1 MEAIDDAGRE
11 QVDEQL
17 SAWRQ
22 GDCVIGDHWFLFRT
36 SADRPLTGDA
46 AAAVTEGAENAETAV
61 RGFAV
66 LTQTCDLVRHCVD
79 RPFVEVSP
87 LVEVDDRVLHEI
99 SRGRRP
105 NYGFIP
111 GVACYRLVADLDRV
125 MTVEKTVV
133 AVWERTEGCRTDDD
147 ARRLSLALARKR
159 ARTAFPDDFV
169 ALARPLVDRISMKH
183 DKRSDEGHAL
193 RALREIRVR
202 AAPSWDADAVELM
215 FWFIRDD
222 DDPGLGTTGWEH
234 YLTALPKARPQS
246 GRFVRVDGV
255 VQTLDDLT
263 ARDYVESDPLD
274 LDHLSVSQS
283 GRSYGRLRLPRRAHI
298 GPQYRLADER

>member
-1 MEAIDDAGRE
+1 MVAIDDAGRE
-11 QVDEQL
+11 QVDQQL

-22 GDCVIGDHWFLFRT
+22 GDCVVGEHWFLFRT
-36 SADRPLTGDA
+36 DAKRPLTGDA
-46 AAAVTEGAENAETAV
+46 VVAVTEGVDNVEAAV

-66 LTQTCDLVRHCVD
+66 LTQTCDLVRSCAD

-87 LVEVDDRVLHEI
+87 LVEVDDRILHEI
-99 SRGRRP
+99 RRGRRP

-111 GVACYRLVADLDRV
+111 GVASLRLVADLDRV

-133 AVWERTEGCRTDDD
+133 AVWERIAGCRTDDD

-169 ALARPLVDRISMKH
+169 AFARPLLDRISLKH
-183 DKRSDEGHAL
+183 DKRSEEGHAL

-202 AAPSWDADAVELM
+202 AVPSWDADAVELR
-215 FWFIRDD
+215 FWFIRNE
-222 DDPGLGTTGWEH
+222 DDPVPETNGWKQ
-234 YLTALPKARPQS
+234 YLTALPKAQSKS
-246 GRFVRVDGV
+246 GRFVHVDGL

-274 LDHLSVSQS
+274 LDHLSTRQ
-283 GRSYGRLRLPRRAHI
+283 R
-298 GPQYRLADER
+298 

>member
-1 MEAIDDAGRE
+1 MRAIDNADRE
-11 QVDEQL
+11 HVDSRL

-22 GDCVIGDHWFLFRT
+22 GDCVIGEHWFLFRT
-36 SADRPLTGDA
+36 HGDCPLTDEAMVAVNGGVDA
-46 AAAVTEGAENAETAV
+46 AEAAV

-66 LTQTCDLVRHCVD
+66 LTQRCDLVRSCVD

-87 LVEVDDRVLHEI
+87 LVEVDDRGLYEI
-99 SRGRRP
+99 RRGRRP

-111 GVACYRLVADLDRV
+111 GLAPHRLVADLDRV

-133 AVWERTEGCRTDDD
+133 AAWNRVAGCRTDDD

-169 ALARPLVDRISMKH
+169 AFARPLVDRVFQKH
-183 DKRSDEGHAL
+183 DKHSDEGRAL
-193 RALREIRVR
+193 RSLREIRVR
-202 AAPSWDADAVELM
+202 AAPSWDADVVELT
-215 FWFIRDD
+215 FWFIQNE
-222 DDPGLGTTGWEH
+222 DDPALETNGWKH
-234 YLTALPKARPQS
+234 YLTALPKAQPRS
-246 GRFVRVDGV
+246 GRFVRVDGL

-274 LDHLSVSQS
+274 LDHLST
-283 GRSYGRLRLPRRAHI
+283 REP
-298 GPQYRLADER
+298 